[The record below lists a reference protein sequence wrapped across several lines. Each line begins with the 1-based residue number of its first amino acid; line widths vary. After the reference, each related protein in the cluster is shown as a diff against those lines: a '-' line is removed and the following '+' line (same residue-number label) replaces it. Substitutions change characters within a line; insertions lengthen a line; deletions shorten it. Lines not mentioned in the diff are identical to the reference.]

1 MTLNTSKN
9 TLSLANTKIVD
20 LEHLKTTQPIS
31 ATHTYELFS
40 SLQRLHLLQMK
51 IWNQY
56 KQNPIQHLDQSLNSL
71 AISELFEKL
80 LDENFVSRFL
90 KHYNSLSKYI

>member
-1 MTLNTSKN
+1 MTLNTSRN
-9 TLSLANTKIVD
+9 TLSLANTKIAD
-20 LEHLKTTQPIS
+20 LEHLKNTQPIS
-31 ATHTYELFS
+31 AKHTKELFS
-40 SLQRLHLLQMK
+40 SLQRLHLLQME

-80 LDENFVSRFL
+80 S
-90 KHYNSLSKYI
+90 

>member
-9 TLSLANTKIVD
+9 TLSLANTKIAD
-20 LEHLKTTQPIS
+20 LEHLKNTQPIS
-31 ATHTYELFS
+31 ASHTNELFS
-40 SLQRLHLLQMK
+40 SLQRLHLLQMN

-71 AISELFEKL
+71 AISEYFEKL

-90 KHYNSLSKYI
+90 IYQNSFSEYI